1 MRQYSKD
8 PKHVEFVYSIA
19 GERETDHATVGVAV
33 TFASD
38 IYYTTWT
45 IDSDTVYRKQYSG
58 RNLRHLNQVV
68 TDLREGLPTYSEQG
82 AWKT

>member
-8 PKHVEFVYSIA
+8 PMGAEFVYAIA
-19 GERETDHATVGVAV
+19 GKRETDQATVGVRV

-38 IYYTTWT
+38 VYYTTWR
-45 IDSDTVYRKQYSG
+45 IDGSTVYRRQYSG
-58 RNLRHLNQVV
+58 RNLRHLNQVI
-68 TDLREGLPTYSEQG
+68 TDLREGLPSYSEQG

>member
-8 PKHVEFVYSIA
+8 PKGVEFVYSIE
-19 GERETDHATVGVAV
+19 GERDTDQATVGVAI

-38 IYYTTWT
+38 IYYTTWR
-45 IDSDTVYRKQYSG
+45 ISGAPVYRRQYSG

>member
-8 PKHVEFVYSIA
+8 PVSAEFVYRIE
-19 GERETDHATVGVAV
+19 GDRETDQATVSVAI

-45 IDSDTVYRKQYSG
+45 IDGATVYRHQYSG
-58 RNLRHLNQVV
+58 RNVRHLNQVV
-68 TDLREGLPTYSEQG
+68 TDLREGLPSYSEQG